1 MKAKKLLK
9 ISGTVVLTLVILAVA
24 VWYTLPLLPMTP
36 QGEMTRAIL
45 VEMTRNEEQLAAQAE
60 KSDTAYHH
68 LQVMRQSFLPIA
80 IQLIG
85 PDPGVCEIA
94 PLLPD
99 ILRLSVAASRT
110 DKLYTHYT
118 KPANGWLTTA
128 PAVESEIQEELI
140 RDTEAFF
147 RQAAEAQDMQ
157 TQYAACAALA
167 LRWIPALPMDD
178 EQESRMTQ
186 LTMVMAPA
194 ARPLLI
200 RYLDTRD
207 DTVYPMMQAL
217 PALRALFREFLKQNP
232 PQLQK
237 LIAEIVQLDASTL
250 ETLRTVNDAATAR
263 TAAEKLRNINK
274 RRNQLY
280 IFLAPVLYD
289 EPKHPELQKLDEFQ
303 PGIEKRVEELY
314 KLPEPFYGCKE
325 LEDIFCWG

>member
-1 MKAKKLLK
+1 M
-9 ISGTVVLTLVILAVA
+9 
-24 VWYTLPLLPMTP
+24 
-36 QGEMTRAIL
+36 
-45 VEMTRNEEQLAAQAE
+45 
-60 KSDTAYHH
+60 
-68 LQVMRQSFLPIA
+68 
-80 IQLIG
+80 
-85 PDPGVCEIA
+85 
-94 PLLPD
+94 
-99 ILRLSVAASRT
+99 AASRT

-118 KPANGWLTTA
+118 RPADGWLTTA
-128 PAVESEIQEELI
+128 PAVEPEIQEELI

-147 RQAAEAQDMQ
+147 RQAAEARDMQ

-186 LTMVMAPA
+186 LTMAMAPA
-194 ARPLLI
+194 AQPLLI

-207 DTVYPMMQAL
+207 NTVYPMMEAL
-217 PALRALFREFLKQNP
+217 PALRVLFREFLKQNP

-263 TAAEKLRNINK
+263 TAAEKLRNINE

-289 EPKHPELQKLDEFQ
+289 EPKCPELQKLDEFQ
-303 PGIEKRVEELY
+303 PGIEKRVEELH
-314 KLPEPFYGCKE
+314 KLPEPFYGCKK
-325 LEDIFCWG
+325 LADIFCWG

>member
-9 ISGTVVLTLVILAVA
+9 ISGVVILSLLVLAVA
-24 VWYTLPLLPMTP
+24 IWYTLPLMPMTP
-36 QGEMTRAIL
+36 QGEMVRAL
-45 VEMTRNEEQLAAQAE
+45 VVQMTKNEEQLAAQTE

-68 LQVMRQSFLPIA
+68 LRAVRHAFPSLAHRLM
-80 IQLIG
+80 G
-85 PDPGVCEIA
+85 PKPGNYKIV

-99 ILRLSVAASRT
+99 IVRLSAAASRT

-118 KPANGWLTTA
+118 KPANGWHATA
-128 PAVESEIQEELI
+128 PAAGPEIQEALI

-167 LRWIPALPMDD
+167 LRWIPALPMNE

-186 LTMVMAPA
+186 LTLAMEPA

-207 DTVYPMMQAL
+207 NTVYPMMEAL
-217 PALRALFREFLKQNP
+217 PALRVLFREFLKQNP
-232 PQLQK
+232 PQFQK
-237 LIAEIVQLDASTL
+237 ILTELVQLDASIL

-263 TAAEKLRNINK
+263 TAAEKLRNINE

-280 IFLAPVLYD
+280 IFLVPVLYD

-314 KLPEPFYGCKE
+314 KLPEPFYGCQE

>member
-1 MKAKKLLK
+1 MKVKKLLK
-9 ISGTVVLTLVILAVA
+9 ISGIVILSLVVLAVA
-24 VWYTLPLLPMTP
+24 IWHVLPLLPMTP
-36 QGEMTRAIL
+36 PGEMARAL
-45 VEMTRNEEQLAAQAE
+45 VVQMTKNEEQLAAQTE

-68 LQVMRQSFLPIA
+68 LRAVRHAFPFLA
-80 IQLIG
+80 TRLMG
-85 PDPGVCEIA
+85 PKPGDYRIA

-118 KPANGWLTTA
+118 RPADGWLTTA
-128 PAVESEIQEELI
+128 PAVEPEIQEELI

-186 LTMVMAPA
+186 LTMAMAPA

-217 PALRALFREFLKQNP
+217 PALRVLFREFLKQNP

-263 TAAEKLRNINK
+263 TAAEKLRNINE

-280 IFLAPVLYD
+280 IFLAPVLFD
-289 EPKHPELQKLDEFQ
+289 EPKCPELQKLDEFQ
-303 PGIEKRVEELY
+303 PGIEKRVEELH

-325 LEDIFCWG
+325 LADIFCWG

>member
-1 MKAKKLLK
+1 MKVKKLLK
-9 ISGTVVLTLVILAVA
+9 ISGIVILSLVVLAVA
-24 VWYTLPLLPMTP
+24 IWHVLPLLPMTP
-36 QGEMTRAIL
+36 PDEMTRAL
-45 VEMTRNEEQLAAQAE
+45 VVQMIKNEEQLATQAE

-68 LQVMRQSFLPIA
+68 LRAVRQAFPPLA
-80 IQLIG
+80 TRLMG
-85 PDPGVCEIA
+85 PKPGDYRIA

-118 KPANGWLTTA
+118 RPADGWLTTA
-128 PAVESEIQEELI
+128 PAVEPEIQEELI

-147 RQAAEAQDMQ
+147 RQAAEARDMQ

-167 LRWIPALPMDD
+167 LRWIPALPRND

-186 LTMVMAPA
+186 LTMAMAPA

-200 RYLDTRD
+200 RCLDTRD

-217 PALRALFREFLKQNP
+217 PALRVLFREFLKQNP

-250 ETLRTVNDAATAR
+250 ETLRTVNDAATAHS
-263 TAAEKLRNINK
+263 AAERLQSINK
-274 RRNQLY
+274 QRNRLY
-280 IFLAPVLYD
+280 LFLVPVIYD
-289 EPKHPELQKLDEFQ
+289 EYKCPELQKLDEFQ
-303 PGIEKRVEELY
+303 PGIEKRVEELH

-325 LEDIFCWG
+325 LADIFCWG

>member
-1 MKAKKLLK
+1 MKVKKLLK
-9 ISGTVVLTLVILAVA
+9 ISGIVILSLVVLAVA
-24 VWYTLPLLPMTP
+24 IWHVLPLLPMTP
-36 QGEMTRAIL
+36 PGEMARAL
-45 VEMTRNEEQLAAQAE
+45 VVQMIKNEEQLATQAE

-68 LQVMRQSFLPIA
+68 LRAVRQAFPPLA
-80 IQLIG
+80 TRLMG
-85 PDPGVCEIA
+85 PKPGDYRIA

-118 KPANGWLTTA
+118 RPADGWLTTA
-128 PAVESEIQEELI
+128 PAVEPEIQEELI

-147 RQAAEAQDMQ
+147 RQAAEARDMQ

-167 LRWIPALPMDD
+167 LRWIPALPRND

-186 LTMVMAPA
+186 LTMAMAPA

-250 ETLRTVNDAATAR
+250 ETLRTVNDAATAH
-263 TAAEKLRNINK
+263 TAAEKLQSINK
-274 RRNQLY
+274 QRNRLY
-280 IFLAPVLYD
+280 LFLVPVIYD
-289 EPKHPELQKLDEFQ
+289 EYKCPELQKLDEFQ
-303 PGIEKRVEELY
+303 PGIEKRVEELH

-325 LEDIFCWG
+325 LADIFCWG

>member
-1 MKAKKLLK
+1 MKVKKLLK
-9 ISGTVVLTLVILAVA
+9 ISGIVILSLVVLAVA
-24 VWYTLPLLPMTP
+24 VWHVLPLLPMTP
-36 QGEMTRAIL
+36 PDEMARAL
-45 VEMTRNEEQLAAQAE
+45 VVQMIKNEEQLATQAE

-68 LQVMRQSFLPIA
+68 LRAVRQAFPPLAHRLMGPKPGDYRIA
-80 IQLIG
+80 Q
-85 PDPGVCEIA
+85 
-94 PLLPD
+94 LLPD

-118 KPANGWLTTA
+118 RPADGWLTTA
-128 PAVESEIQEELI
+128 PAVEPEIQEELI

-147 RQAAEAQDMQ
+147 RQAAEARDMQ

-167 LRWIPALPMDD
+167 LRWIPALPQND

-186 LTMVMAPA
+186 LTMAMAPA

-250 ETLRTVNDAATAR
+250 ETLRTVNDAATAH
-263 TAAEKLRNINK
+263 TAAERLQSINK
-274 RRNQLY
+274 QRNRLY
-280 IFLAPVLYD
+280 LFLVPVIYD
-289 EPKHPELQKLDEFQ
+289 EYKCPELQKLDEFQ
-303 PGIEKRVEELY
+303 PGIEKRVEELH

-325 LEDIFCWG
+325 LADIFCWG

>member
-1 MKAKKLLK
+1 MKVKKLLK
-9 ISGTVVLTLVILAVA
+9 ISGIVILSLVVLAVA
-24 VWYTLPLLPMTP
+24 IWHVLPLLPMTP
-36 QGEMTRAIL
+36 PGEMARAL
-45 VEMTRNEEQLAAQAE
+45 VVQMIKNEEQLAAQTE

-68 LQVMRQSFLPIA
+68 LRAVRHAFPFLA
-80 IQLIG
+80 TRLMG
-85 PDPGVCEIA
+85 PKPGDYRIA

-118 KPANGWLTTA
+118 RPADGWLTTA
-128 PAVESEIQEELI
+128 PAVEPEIQEELI

-147 RQAAEAQDMQ
+147 RQAAEARDMQ

-186 LTMVMAPA
+186 LTMAMAPA

-217 PALRALFREFLKQNP
+217 PALRVLFREFLKQNP

-263 TAAEKLRNINK
+263 TASEKLRNINE
-274 RRNQLY
+274 RRNRLY
-280 IFLAPVLYD
+280 LFLVPVIYD
-289 EPKHPELQKLDEFQ
+289 EYKCPELQKLDEFQ
-303 PGIEKRVEELY
+303 PGIEKRVEELH

-325 LEDIFCWG
+325 LADIFCWG